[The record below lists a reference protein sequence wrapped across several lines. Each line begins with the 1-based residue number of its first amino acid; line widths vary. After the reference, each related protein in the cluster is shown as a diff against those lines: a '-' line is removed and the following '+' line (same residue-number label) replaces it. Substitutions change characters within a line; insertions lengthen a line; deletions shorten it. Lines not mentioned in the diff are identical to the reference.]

1 MYKIINHNENKSE
14 QSKIDDIKHSTES
27 LYQVQVV
34 SDIENISG
42 ELKVTVHDD
51 SNQEDILTSNIKLRL
66 DVLRQCGKIYS
77 KVQAKD

>member
-51 SNQEDILTSNIKLRL
+51 SNQEDILTSNILRL